1 MYKYCQMTWASRN
14 QRIYAEGWLLQSKHL
29 PQAYVALSYWHRAG
43 LKTGPNC
50 SERNTW
56 TRICPWAYTYVKRQQ
71 ICFERKGKTSLST
84 AASLI
89 HCSTPT
95 LYDISSSLLST
106 ARMILFISF
115 SCYTLEWDKTIFTII
130 LSRKMLQKLTV
141 SVVKSL
147 LLNFHPLSN
156 IMLCLK

>member
-1 MYKYCQMTWASRN
+1 MRGLMPRVGYCKANTCPGRMWHFLTGIGQVSKLVLTILRQRN
-14 QRIYAEGWLLQSKHL
+14 MWIRI
-29 PQAYVALSYWHRAG
+29 
-43 LKTGPNC
+43 N
-50 SERNTW
+50 
-56 TRICPWAYTYVKRQQ
+56 PWAYTYVKRQQ
-71 ICFERKGKTSLST
+71 ICFEHKGKTSLST
-84 AASLI
+84 ATSLI

-106 ARMILFISF
+106 AHMILFLSF

-130 LSRKMLQKLTV
+130 LTQKMLQKLTV
-141 SVVKSL
+141 PVVKSL